1 MRMGGRVRGWVVHQA
16 VCPGDGQST
25 EQKSDV
31 NECLPQQN
39 FLAVIFRIDK
49 RLQQVNGRD
58 ANDGC
63 A

>member
-1 MRMGGRVRGWVVHQA
+1 MRVRVLRWRWVMHQA
-16 VCPGDGQST
+16 ICPCDGQRT
-25 EQKSDV
+25 EQKCEV
-31 NECLPQQN
+31 NQCLPQQN